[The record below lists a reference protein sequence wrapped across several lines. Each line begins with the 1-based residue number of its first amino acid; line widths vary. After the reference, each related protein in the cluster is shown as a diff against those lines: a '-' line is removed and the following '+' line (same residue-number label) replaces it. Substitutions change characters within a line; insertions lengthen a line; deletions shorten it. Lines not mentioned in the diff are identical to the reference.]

1 MDEARTIRFYVA
13 PVLFL
18 MSLAW
23 GAWFDPTKQ
32 PMIVSHL
39 EIDKLPSL
47 IGLAAGGGFV
57 VFAFGY
63 VIGTFT
69 YALLRIW
76 SCLRSRFIGGSRY
89 HEAGL
94 SPRELT
100 EIWKTTAH
108 RGTVDP
114 QQELSAVVVFDFEV
128 LKKSHEGVHLWLVR
142 RWNAF
147 SIGATSVVGLLLS
160 FIIGNQALSISFGWR
175 WYVPVG
181 LFIVVCFFVAR
192 WAWYDGRRMLK
203 FMTEI
208 SNVR

>member
-1 MDEARTIRFYVA
+1 MDEAQTIRFYVA

-18 MSLAW
+18 MSLVW

-32 PMIVSHL
+32 QVILSHL
-39 EIDKLPSL
+39 EVDKLPSL

-69 YALLRIW
+69 YAFLRIRF
-76 SCLRSRFIGGSRY
+76 CLRAWCCGGSRY

-94 SPRELT
+94 SLRGLAR
-100 EIWKTTAH
+100 IWRRTGHPGKI
-108 RGTVDP
+108 DP
-114 QQELSAVVVFDFEV
+114 EQELSAVVMFDFVV
-128 LKKSHEGVHLWLVR
+128 LQKSYEGVHLWLVR

-160 FIIGNQALSISFGWR
+160 FVIGNQVLSISFEWR
-175 WYVPVG
+175 WWAPVG
-181 LFIVVCFFVAR
+181 LFLATCVFVAR
-192 WAWYDGRRMLK
+192 SAWYDGRRMLK
-203 FMTEI
+203 FMAEI
-208 SNVR
+208 SN